1 MRFLALVSRFFIV
14 GLFIPAWT
22 YTTHAEG
29 EQQEPVTVAQAEA
42 PKVSAVQSIKEAP
55 TFLTKKDITRK
66 ERIALKKQYRHLT
79 SGKVLKGL
87 SEPELRT
94 VADISITLGWYDDAL
109 NFLKKLEKKTKNT
122 TVVKNVKLEIADITF
137 QEGNLKG
144 AAKLYDEYINLYPG
158 DKEKAAYAK
167 YKGIL
172 SNFYSMLQQD
182 RDQTAT
188 HKTIALA
195 DAFLEG
201 NNTIFKKYAYDVESI
216 KYHCQTQL
224 YEHDVVVF
232 DFYLKKQS
240 FKAAEKRLASMRGSL
255 LPKRSDLE
263 PKFLECELRLAQ
275 AQRDEP
281 RITRISQEL
290 TTRFPEEVRLAQAK
304 KAIPNYVARF

>member
-1 MRFLALVSRFFIV
+1 MRFPVSVPRFFIV
-14 GLFIPAWT
+14 SLLFSTWSYA
-22 YTTHAEG
+22 THSEK
-29 EQQEPVTVAQAEA
+29 EQETETIVQAPHTQPVKAA
-42 PKVSAVQSIKEAP
+42 QSIKEAP
-55 TFLTKKDITRK
+55 TFLTKKDLTRK
-66 ERIALKKQYRHLT
+66 ERVALKKQYRQLT
-79 SGKVLKGL
+79 SGKVFKTL
-87 SEPELRT
+87 SESELRT
-94 VADISITLGWYDDAL
+94 VADICITLGWYDDAL

-122 TVVKNVKLEIADITF
+122 TVVKNVKLEVADITF

-182 RDQTAT
+182 RDQTTT

-201 NNTIFKKYAYDVESI
+201 HTTTFKKYAYDVESI
-216 KYHCQTQL
+216 KYHCLTRL

-263 PKFLECELRLAQ
+263 PKFLECEMRLAQ
-275 AQRDEP
+275 AQHDQP
-281 RITRISQEL
+281 RVMRVSQEL
-290 TTRFPEEVRLAQAK
+290 NMRFPEEVRLAQAK